1 MADNGRLATLR
12 ALKASQAHVAGVVLG
27 AISARG
33 DAGINFSRPI
43 EGMAGG
49 MDAFRHGASAVSE
62 QVANSLREAVRG
74 KLYVVSVDLVEQ
86 WAGGD
91 SEQRHGAMDG

>member
-1 MADNGRLATLR
+1 
-12 ALKASQAHVAGVVLG
+12 
-27 AISARG
+27 
-33 DAGINFSRPI
+33 
-43 EGMAGG
+43 